1 MNQVAEQ
8 INNKIQISA
17 VLPKDIFLIWTD
29 INKFLERSCKRSNG
43 RHTVDTIY
51 KQLINNQAHLWV
63 IYNTEE
69 DTIKGCVVTNFMIY
83 PTGLKMLNILQL
95 AGKNMEDWIEVGKPV
110 LLNWAKTNNCHG
122 IEAVGREGM
131 SNWLGAEDKNWKK
144 NNLLFEIQFN

>member
-1 MNQVAEQ
+1 M
-8 INNKIQISA
+8 K
-17 VLPKDIFLIWTD
+17 
-29 INKFLERSCKRSNG
+29 RSCKRSNG

-69 DTIKGCVVTNFMIY
+69 DIIKGCVVTNFMIY